1 MAGRQPYRSGGAQ
14 RSRRHSAGSYPTI
27 ADQASSLYAP
37 VSASIRAVS
46 AAVSASE
53 AKSPAQR
60 RRPSMFGRATRILS
74 RSRAGS
80 TPSEVDEQASA
91 LVKKPARNTGSVV
104 RPASSR
110 AVWSR
115 RPRCRCA
122 ADTPSTTAA
131 RSPAEPAAR
140 IRRPSRLPQ
149 ESSTLGG
156 AHRSSPRPGPLL
168 ARGVLRTGAPHRS
181 RRVRRPPSGNPWR
194 HQGPPSS
201 MRRACFAA
209 VSTSGAATASDQ
221 SMNSATV
228 PICFTR

>member
-110 AVWSR
+110 SVCS
-115 RPRCRCA
+115 
-122 ADTPSTTAA
+122 
-131 RSPAEPAAR
+131 
-140 IRRPSRLPQ
+140 RRPSRLPR

-181 RRVRRPPSGNPWR
+181 RRVRRPPSGNPGR
-194 HQGPPSS
+194 HGGPPSRPIARDPS
-201 MRRACFAA
+201 
-209 VSTSGAATASDQ
+209 VSTGHGWRPGCGILQRSRAGTAPSPSRWRSGRAPD
-221 SMNSATV
+221 
-228 PICFTR
+228 PRGPR